1 MTTRQQARTSPTFT
15 PHPAPHARGVLQ
27 RACAC
32 GRHTI
37 AGGGCQECRK
47 QRETGSLQR
56 SAAST
61 ASGGGVPPIVHDVLR
76 APGQPLDATTRA
88 LMEPRFGHDFS
99 RVRVHT
105 DAQAFESARA
115 VDALAYTV
123 GRNVVFG
130 SGQYA
135 PETRAGQRLLAHE
148 LTHVVQQSS
157 GPTSLQPLS
166 LGPTNSAAER
176 EAGAVADS
184 IVLGRPTARVQAG
197 GTGGLVQRS
206 ILGDV
211 AGGLLGAAGGAALGF
226 MVGGPIGALV
236 GGLLG
241 GVAGLAI
248 GDAVSAEK
256 RPLSGPERAEA
267 ELVFGKSLDYGAVR
281 LAEAPLMGSGANAR
295 TPFDTIYFP
304 PGTFKLAFA
313 DFMPWLI
320 HELTH
325 AWQYQHGV
333 SVIEK
338 LFWALHGASAY
349 DYGGE
354 EGLRRATAQGRH
366 FRDFQTEQQGDIL
379 RDYYIK
385 LKAGQDTSAYDPF
398 VAEVKGPAQTL
409 NDRLTNS
416 TTGMA

>member
-1 MTTRQQARTSPTFT
+1 LKLYQIRSVSKMNKRTKIQAQKAILSTTMLPNTS
-15 PHPAPHARGVLQ
+15 VLQ
-27 RACAC
+27 RAAVN
-32 GRHTI
+32 
-37 AGGGCQECRK
+37 
-47 QRETGSLQR
+47 
-56 SAAST
+56 SAHAHH
-61 ASGGGVPPIVHDVLR
+61 VPPIAHDTLR
-76 APGQPLDATTRA
+76 SPGQPLDQTSRA
-88 LMEPRFGHDFS
+88 VMEPRFGRDFS
-99 RVRVHT
+99 SVRIHT
-105 DAQAFESARA
+105 DARAAESASA
-115 VDALAYTV
+115 VNALAYTV
-123 GRNVVFG
+123 GQNVVFG
-130 SGQYA
+130 GGQYA
-135 PETRAGQRLLAHE
+135 PGTLAGQRLLAHE

-184 IVLGRPTARVQAG
+184 IMLGRPTACVQAG

-206 ILGDV
+206 ILGGV

-226 MVGGPIGALV
+226 IVGGPIGALV

-267 ELVFGKSLDYGAVR
+267 ELVFGTSLDYGAVQ

-304 PGTFKLAFA
+304 PGTFKLGFA

-333 SVIEK
+333 SVVEK

-385 LKAGQDTSAYDPF
+385 LKAGQVTSAYDPF
-398 VAEVKGPAQTL
+398 VAEVKGPAQTR

-416 TTGMA
+416 RTGVA